1 MGDGTM
7 GKLDGKVALITGAAQ
22 GMGAAHA
29 RVLAAEGAKVVLTD
43 VQVAEG
49 EALASSIGADAM
61 FLRHDVADPQGW
73 GSVVRAAEERFGP
86 VTVLVNNAAIIGPLA
101 NTVDIA
107 VEDYDRV
114 IAINQHGVLYGMR
127 AVIPGMVEAGGG
139 AIVNISSI
147 AGMIA
152 CFGFPN
158 LAYVASKFAVRGMTK
173 AVAAEFGS
181 KGIRVNSIHP
191 GFILTPMMV
200 AATDENG
207 GGAAEMTML
216 KRMGNPEE
224 VSRLVVFLAS
234 EDSAFITG
242 MEHVIDGGMTGQ

>member
-1 MGDGTM
+1 MM

-29 RVLAAEGAKVVLTD
+29 RVLAAEGAKVILTD
-43 VQVAEG
+43 VQEAEG
-49 EALASSIGADAM
+49 QALADSIGANAM
-61 FLRHDVADPQGW
+61 FIRHDVSSMDDWAKVLARGE
-73 GSVVRAAEERFGP
+73 AKFGT
-86 VTVLVNNAAIIGPLA
+86 VTVLVNNAGIIGP
-101 NTVDIA
+101 IA
-107 VEDYDRV
+107 STTEIDLKDYARV
-114 IAINQHGVLYGMR
+114 IDINQHGVTYGMR
-127 AVIPGMVEAGGG
+127 AVIPGMIQAGGG

-173 AVAAEFGS
+173 AVAAEYG
-181 KGIRVNSIHP
+181 KHGIRVNSIHP

-216 KRMGNPEE
+216 KRMGSSEE
-224 VSRLVVFLAS
+224 VSRLVLFLACD
-234 EDSAFITG
+234 DSSFITG
-242 MEHVIDGGMTGQ
+242 MEHIIDGGMTGQ

>member
-1 MGDGTM
+1 M
-7 GKLDGKVALITGAAQ
+7 GKLDGKVALITGASQ

-29 RVLAAEGAKVVLTD
+29 RVLAAEGARVILTD
-43 VQVAEG
+43 VQEAEG
-49 EALASSIGADAM
+49 RALADEIGESAL
-61 FLRHDVADPQGW
+61 FVRHDVASWDDW
-73 GSVVRAAEERFGP
+73 KRVVGEGEARFGP
-86 VTVLVNNAAIIGPLA
+86 VTVLINNAGIIGPIVPTTEIEMA
-101 NTVDIA
+101 
-107 VEDYDRV
+107 DYERV
-114 IAINQHGVLYGMR
+114 IQINQHGVMYGMR
-127 AVIPGMVEAGGG
+127 AVLPGMVAAGGG

-173 AVAAEFGS
+173 AVAAEYG
-181 KGIRVNSIHP
+181 KHGVRVNSIHP

-216 KRMGNPEE
+216 KRMGQPEE
-224 VSRLVVFLAS
+224 VSRLVVFLAC

-242 MEHVIDGGMTGQ
+242 MEHIIDGGMTAQ

>member
-1 MGDGTM
+1 M

-43 VQVAEG
+43 VQEAEGHALAESIGESAMFVAQDVTDPDSWTKVVAE
-49 EALASSIGADAM
+49 
-61 FLRHDVADPQGW
+61 
-73 GSVVRAAEERFGP
+73 AEKKFGP
-86 VTVLVNNAAIIGPLA
+86 VTVLVNNAGIIGPLA
-101 NTVDIA
+101 NTTDIA
-107 VEDYDRV
+107 FPDYEKV
-114 IAINQHGVLYGMR
+114 IAINQHGVFYGMR
-127 AVIPGMVEAGGG
+127 AVIPGMIAAGGG

-158 LAYVASKFAVRGMTK
+158 VAYVASKFAVRGMTK
-173 AVAAEFGS
+173 ATAAEFG
-181 KGIRVNSIHP
+181 KYGIRVNSIHP

-216 KRMGNPEE
+216 KRMAKPEE
-224 VSRLVVFLAS
+224 VSRLVVFLAC
-234 EDSAFITG
+234 EDSSFITG
-242 MEHVIDGGMTGQ
+242 MEHIIDGGMTAQ